1 MPRSSRLL
9 ITLISLL
16 LPAHMAAQGPAPTAR
31 PDGPGTLRLFLDCET
46 SGCDFDY
53 FRTKITWVDYVRDRT
68 AADVH
73 VLVVSVGAGGGGSE
87 VTLRFS
93 GRDRFLGVDD
103 EIRYSAAQGAT
114 SDERRIELGRF
125 LALGLARYAARLPQ
139 GRNLAVTFTAPTK
152 AAAAVPA
159 ADPWKLWVFSA
170 GMNGYLSGES
180 SSKSSD
186 LGGSFSAGRTTA
198 DWKFQAYIS
207 GNKSE
212 NSFDL
217 GDGSTYRSKVHSY
230 YGSGL
235 LVRSLGH
242 HLSAGALFS
251 GTSSTQENIDLNL
264 RVAPT
269 LEYSVFD
276 YADYTKRRLTLQYSV
291 GFNRYEY
298 TETTIFDRDEETLV
312 NQSLGASYVTR
323 TTWGSASMSVSAS
336 QYLANLRQNRVTVGA
351 SANVRVFKGMGINYG
366 GSYARVRDQITL
378 PRDGASDEEILLR
391 LKRLRTNYRYSA
403 YFGLTYTFGSVL
415 NNIVNPR
422 LGGSGEYY

>member
-1 MPRSSRLL
+1 MSRLVRAL
-9 ITLISLL
+9 IAAVLLL
-16 LPAHMAAQGPAPTAR
+16 LPDGLVAQQRGPAAP
-31 PDGPGTLRLFLDCET
+31 PDAPATLRLFLDCET

-53 FRTKITWVDYVRDRT
+53 LRTKLTWVDHVRDRT
-68 AADVH
+68 ASDVH
-73 VLVVSVGAGGGGSE
+73 VMVTSLESGGGGSE
-87 VTLRFS
+87 VTMRFT
-93 GRDRFLGVDD
+93 GRNRFLGVDD
-103 EIRYSAAQGAT
+103 EIRYPAAQGAT
-114 SDERRIELGRF
+114 SDERRIELGKF
-125 LALGLARYAARLPQ
+125 LALGLARYAARFPQ
-139 GRNLAVTFTAPTK
+139 ARNLAVTFTAPAK
-152 AAAAVPA
+152 ADAAAPSR
-159 ADPWKLWVFSA
+159 DPWKLWVFSV

-186 LGGSFSAGRTTA
+186 VGGSFSAGRTTA

-207 GNKSE
+207 GNKSD

-217 GDGSTYRSKVHSY
+217 GDGSTFKSNVHSY

-251 GTSSTQENIDLNL
+251 GNSSTQDNIDLNL

-269 LEYSVFD
+269 LEYSVFS
-276 YADYTKRRLTLQYSV
+276 YADYTKRRLTFQYSV

-323 TTWGSASMSVSAS
+323 TTWGSASMSVNFS
-336 QYLANLRQNRVTVGA
+336 QYLANLRQNRVTLGA

-366 GSYARVRDQITL
+366 GSYSRVRDQITL
-378 PRDGASDEEILLR
+378 PRAGASDEEILLR